1 MLINEQSEHSLIER
15 IQSLYTTQLGRQ
27 PDRITCQTFED
38 KLAIFLENA
47 LTQPER
53 LLFARGQTHLVQQVR
68 HSLHEILKPRVK
80 TLIEEVVQITVL
92 DVIMAA
98 QLDTGHVSFIAV
110 LALSQD
116 AAISAETRAK
126 QMDTNN
132 AAP

>member
-1 MLINEQSEHSLIER
+1 MLINEQIERSLIER
-15 IQSLYTTQLGRQ
+15 IQSLYTAQLGRQ
-27 PDRITCQTFED
+27 PDRITCQSFED

-53 LLFARGQTHLVQQVR
+53 LLFARGHTHLVQQVR
-68 HSLHEILKPRVK
+68 HNLHEILKPRVK

-98 QLDTGHVSFIAV
+98 QLDTGHISFIAV

-116 AAISAETRAK
+116 AATSAEARVK
-126 QMDTNN
+126 QTDTNN
-132 AAP
+132 VAP